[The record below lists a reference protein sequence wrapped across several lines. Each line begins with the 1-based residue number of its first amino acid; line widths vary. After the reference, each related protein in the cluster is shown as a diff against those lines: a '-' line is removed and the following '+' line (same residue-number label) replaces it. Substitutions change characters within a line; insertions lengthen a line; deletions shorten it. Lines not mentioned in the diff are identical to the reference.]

1 MRISDKVI
9 KKITD
14 FAARGEQF
22 FFIIDF
28 DGRKSEVLNPVE
40 ARDAGILFNIE
51 GKTNCYKTDE
61 NIPKPRSFNK
71 KEFHM
76 NPIEYADY
84 LVAFNRVQDA
94 LKRGDTY
101 LMNLTFQTEI
111 KTGYS
116 LEEIFH
122 NSKAKYRLLYKDQ
135 FVVFSPENFITI
147 RNGIIETRPMKGTI
161 SANIK
166 DSENEIINNPKELY
180 EHNTIVDLLR
190 NDLNIVATD
199 VNVEKFR
206 YLEKIS
212 TNRGDILQV
221 SSLITGQ
228 LLYDYKSHLGEIIAS
243 LLPAGSVTGAPK
255 ERTVELINEIENY
268 HRNYYTGI
276 FGYFDGHDLDTAV
289 SIRYI
294 ERSNDK
300 LFYKSGGG
308 ITALSDSKEE
318 YQELL
323 DKIYVPFF

>member
-14 FAARGEQF
+14 FAIRGEQF

-28 DGRKSEVLNPVE
+28 DGRKGDVLNPAE

-51 GKTNCYKTDE
+51 GKTNFHNTDE
-61 NIPKPRSFNK
+61 NLVKTGLFNR

-94 LKRGDTY
+94 LRRGDTY
-101 LMNLTFQTEI
+101 LLNLTFQTEI

-147 RNGIIETRPMKGTI
+147 RGGKIETRPMKGTI
-161 SANIK
+161 SADIDN
-166 DSENEIINNPKELY
+166 SANEIINNTKELY

-190 NDLNIVATD
+190 NDLNIVATN
-199 VNVEKFR
+199 VKVEKFR
-206 YLEKIS
+206 YIEKIS

-228 LLYDYKSHLGEIIAS
+228 LPDNYRNHLGKIIAS

-276 FGYFDGHDLDTAV
+276 FGYFDGHNLDTAV

-294 ERSNDK
+294 ERSDDK

-308 ITALSDSKEE
+308 ITALSDPKEE
-318 YQELL
+318 YQELM